1 MNFCL
6 LPLRLEQPHP
16 KSSFAQE
23 RDFHLAK
30 ARAIKKR
37 RQLRRFA
44 VLKLCLCNPRRGLQ
58 RVLNRFHKSTD
69 HTDVLHPRRAF
80 DT

>member
-6 LPLRLEQPHP
+6 LPLRLEQPLP

-23 RDFHLAK
+23 RDFYLAK
-30 ARAIKKR
+30 ARVIKKR

-44 VLKLCLCNPRRGLQ
+44 VLKLWLLDPRRASQ
-58 RVLNRFHKSTD
+58 RVLNRFHKGTD
-69 HTDVLHPRRAF
+69 HANVLHPRCAF

>member
-6 LPLRLEQPHP
+6 LPMRLDPPLP
-16 KSSFAQE
+16 KSGFAQE
-23 RDFHLAK
+23 RDFYRSK
-30 ARAIKKR
+30 ARALKKR

-44 VLKLCLCNPRRGLQ
+44 VLKLWLRDPRRGLQ